1 MILKGRY
8 VWLYPGLH
16 IADIVHVHCGWIR
29 GVTFIYKVSQGF
41 EGCSIL
47 LLQCFRNS
55 AKHLLK
61 NNYIFPIVQIYKYS
75 FPVCFVQIVPFDD

>member
-1 MILKGRY
+1 MVQKGRY
-8 VWLYPGLH
+8 VWSYPGLD
-16 IADIVHVHCGWIR
+16 IVDIVHVHRGWIR

-55 AKHLLK
+55 LRVLFSPHHQ
-61 NNYIFPIVQIYKYS
+61 NQ
-75 FPVCFVQIVPFDD
+75 QWRHQ